1 MTEALTPAFDAPDRF
16 CPGCG
21 YDLRGIGSE
30 RCPECGLTIDL
41 TLAATSAIPWTHRR
55 RIGVVRAYLKTI
67 EIVIRWPERFAREV
81 ERPVD
86 FRDAIVF
93 RRVTATLAAVSVL
106 ALAVVLLIMGE
117 IIPLVVA
124 RPLAFLPELLG
135 VPVVCLGVWLAFL
148 AAGGVQSYWFDS
160 LSLPPA
166 KRERAIALSYYA
178 CGPLALTPLLAVPLG
193 LLITVTP
200 AIDHGRLPWFIAH
213 ILLLPAA
220 LIAIVELITLWR
232 AAVVMLRRTTQ
243 CGAAR
248 TVSCIVGLPLA
259 WAVMAALFAV
269 SLPGAY
275 ALLALMVLSF

>member
-1 MTEALTPAFDAPDRF
+1 MTETLSTPIDLPDRF

-21 YDLRGIGSE
+21 YDLRGIGSD
-30 RCPECGLTIDL
+30 RCPECGLTIDR
-41 TLAATSAIPWTHRR
+41 TLAATSTIPWTHRR
-55 RIGVVRAYLKTI
+55 RIGVVHAYLKTV
-67 EIVIRWPERFAREV
+67 EMVIRWPGRLAREI
-81 ERPVD
+81 ERPVE

-93 RRVTATLAAVSVL
+93 RRVTATLATVSVL
-106 ALAVVLLIMGE
+106 ALAVVLFIMGE

-124 RPLAFLPELLG
+124 RPFAFLPELLG

-148 AAGGVQSYWFDS
+148 TAGGVQSYWFDS
-160 LSLPPA
+160 HALPPA

-178 CGPLALTPLLAVPLG
+178 CGPLALMPLLAVPLG
-193 LLITVTP
+193 LVITVAP

-220 LIAIVELITLWR
+220 VIAIVEVTTLLR

-248 TVSCIVGLPLA
+248 TISCIVGLP
-259 WAVMAALFAV
+259 WR
-269 SLPGAY
+269 GR
-275 ALLALMVLSF
+275 